1 MPNFPKYTLA
11 IETATQKGSLSLL
24 KGKEE
29 IGFWIGDSYQTLS
42 ASLLPQISALL
53 SAHELS
59 TKELEL
65 IAVSA
70 GPGSFTGARV
80 GLSIAKALKTALKVP
95 AIAVSLPEALALS
108 AGITEGN
115 VVAVIPAGRTE
126 AYWQEF
132 SIKSGS
138 LVPVSNILN
147 IKVETPPQLI
157 GDSVVLVTTSDLKP
171 ADKEIIEGRVGIG
184 GNQGSIKRALKIE
197 GVAIAGD
204 GLARYIGEAAI
215 SRYALESAGAATAFG
230 PLQAIY
236 IKELRS

>member
-1 MPNFPKYTLA
+1 MPNFPKYTLS
-11 IETATQKGSLSLL
+11 IETATQKGSISLL

-42 ASLLPQISALL
+42 ASLLPQISSLL
-53 SAHELS
+53 SAHDLT
-59 TKELEL
+59 TKDLEL

-80 GLSIAKALKTALKVP
+80 GLSIAKALKTALNVP

-108 AGITEGN
+108 AGLTEGN
-115 VVAVIPAGRTE
+115 IVAIIPAGRTE

-132 SIKSGS
+132 SVKTGS
-138 LVPVSNILN
+138 LTPVSPILN
-147 IKVETPPQLI
+147 IKVETPPSLNGNSATFI
-157 GDSVVLVTTSDLKP
+157 TTSDLKS
-171 ADKEIIEGRVGIG
+171 ADKEIIENRVG
-184 GNQGSIKRALKIE
+184 NP
-197 GVAIAGD
+197 VTIAGD

-215 SRYALESAGAATAFG
+215 SRYMSETAGT
-230 PLQAIY
+230 PDLLQAIY